1 MTAQHGPGAVSRD
14 VSPPSFLRLA
24 GHPLR
29 WRLLRELARSDRQVR
44 ELCALIG
51 QPQSLVSYHLG
62 RLRAEQVVSTRRS
75 SADRRDAYY
84 SLELARCGALLTATG
99 GALHPGLRLTPA
111 PSGKHPRRSG
121 RARWRVLFLCTG
133 NSARSQMAQALVEH
147 LTDGAVEA
155 SSAGSNPKPLHP
167 NAVRAMR
174 EQGIDIAGRRSK
186 HLSQFTDRR
195 FDYVISL
202 CDRVREVCPEFP
214 DQPDLIHW
222 SIPDPAREGDTDERT
237 YPAFQRTATELAH
250 PHRLPPQAHRSQLLD
265 PGGELNM
272 PDDLVSVR
280 YIVDDVDA
288 AIDFY
293 TEHFGFTVLTS
304 APPAFADVVRGQLRL
319 LLSGPA
325 SSAGRPMP
333 DGRRPEPGGWNR
345 IHLIVEDI
353 ATDVEHLR
361 AAGLTFRNE
370 IVSGPGGQ
378 QILIDDPSGN
388 PIELFQPAGA

>member
-1 MTAQHGPGAVSRD
+1 MSRD

-62 RLRAEQVVSTRRS
+62 RLRAEQVVSTHRS

-99 GALHPGLRLTPA
+99 GALHPGLRLAPA
-111 PSGKHPRRSG
+111 PPGRHARRSG
-121 RARWRVLFLCTG
+121 RARSRVLFLCTG

-147 LTDGAVEA
+147 LTGGAIEA
-155 SSAGSNPKPLHP
+155 SSAGSDPKPLHP

-174 EQGIDIAGRRSK
+174 EHGIDIAGRRSK
-186 HLSQFTDRR
+186 HLSRFTGRR

-237 YPAFQRTATELAH
+237 YPAFQRTATELAT
-250 PHRLPPQAHRSQLLD
+250 RTRFLLK
-265 PGGELNM
+265 
-272 PDDLVSVR
+272 
-280 YIVDDVDA
+280 
-288 AIDFY
+288 
-293 TEHFGFTVLTS
+293 
-304 APPAFADVVRGQLRL
+304 
-319 LLSGPA
+319 
-325 SSAGRPMP
+325 
-333 DGRRPEPGGWNR
+333 
-345 IHLIVEDI
+345 
-353 ATDVEHLR
+353 
-361 AAGLTFRNE
+361 
-370 IVSGPGGQ
+370 
-378 QILIDDPSGN
+378 LIDHTSSTPEAN
-388 PIELFQPAGA
+388 